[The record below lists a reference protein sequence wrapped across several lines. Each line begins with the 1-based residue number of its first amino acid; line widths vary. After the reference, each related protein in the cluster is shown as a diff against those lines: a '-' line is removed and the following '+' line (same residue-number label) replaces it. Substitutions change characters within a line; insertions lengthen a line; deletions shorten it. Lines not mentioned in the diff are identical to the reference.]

1 MKHLL
6 TGNESAATAAKL
18 GRAQVI
24 AAYPITPQT
33 SIAEKL
39 AESVA
44 KGELKSRY
52 MKVES
57 ETAAMAACIGASMSG
72 ARAFTAT
79 SSQGLA
85 LMHELLHWASGARLP
100 IVLVNVNRSMAA
112 PWSLGVDQNDS
123 LSQRDT
129 GWMQLYCETGQEV
142 LDSVLI
148 AFRLAEETHLP
159 VMVAMDGF
167 LLSHYFEPVDVPPQ
181 EKVDG
186 FLPRRKARF
195 RLDPKHPSTFGGGVS
210 SEVLYG
216 LRRQMQADMEKA
228 KEHYK
233 RLCARFSRA
242 FGRAYGP
249 VETFQTE
256 ESDLTLITSGTLTG
270 TIKAFMK
277 GNREGPNVGLVK
289 VRMFRPFPGEEIRRA
304 VKGMKRVAIL
314 DRNLS
319 PGAGGIFSQEIKASL
334 LGVEGAPP
342 VVSVVGGLGGVDITP
357 EHIERLARDLLSGK
371 GGPVETLWMEA

>member
-1 MKHLL
+1 MKRLL
-6 TGNESAATAAKL
+6 TGNESAAAAVKL
-18 GRAQVI
+18 SQPQVI

-39 AESVA
+39 AEAVA
-44 KGELKSRY
+44 RGELESRY

-57 ETAAMAACIGASMSG
+57 ETAAMAACIGASMAG
-72 ARAFTAT
+72 ARTFTAT

-100 IVLVNVNRSMAA
+100 IVLVNVNRSMAS

-142 LDSVLI
+142 LDSILI
-148 AFRLAEETHLP
+148 AFRLAEQTEIP

-167 LLSHYFEPVDVPPQ
+167 LLSHYFEPVDVPFQ
-181 EKVDG
+181 EEVDR

-195 RLDPKHPSTFGGGVS
+195 RLDPKHPATFGGGVS
-210 SEVLYG
+210 SGVLYD
-216 LRRQMQADMEKA
+216 LRRKFQADMEQA
-228 KEHYK
+228 GEHYRK
-233 RLCARFSRA
+233 LSVRFSRA
-242 FGRAYGP
+242 FGRSYRS

-256 ESDLTLITSGTLTG
+256 GSDLTLITSGTLAG
-270 TIKAFMK
+270 TVKAFLK
-277 GNREGPNVGLVK
+277 QNTQRPKVGLVK
-289 VRMFRPFPGEEIRRA
+289 VRMFRPFPGEEIRQA
-304 VKGMKRVAIL
+304 LKGLKQVAIL

-319 PGAGGIFSQEIKASL
+319 PGSGGIFSQEIKASL
-334 LGVEGAPP
+334 LGMERAPS

-357 EHIERLARDLLSGK
+357 AHIERLVGDLLGGK
-371 GGPVETLWMEA
+371 GSRFETLWIEA

>member
-1 MKHLL
+1 MKRLL
-6 TGNESAATAAKL
+6 TGNESAATAVKL

-44 KGELKSRY
+44 KGELRGRY

-142 LDSVLI
+142 LDSILI
-148 AFRLAEETHLP
+148 AFRLAEETYLP

-167 LLSHYFEPVDVPPQ
+167 LLSHYFEPVDVPSQ
-181 EKVDG
+181 EEVDR

-195 RLDPKHPSTFGGGVS
+195 RLDPKHPATFGGGVS
-210 SEVLYG
+210 SGVLYD
-216 LRRQMQADMEKA
+216 LRRKLQADMEKA
-228 KEHYK
+228 KKHYK
-233 RLCARFSRA
+233 KLCARFSRA
-242 FGRAYGP
+242 FGRAYDP
-249 VETFQTE
+249 VETFQTVG
-256 ESDLTLITSGTLTG
+256 SDLTLITSGTLAG
-270 TIKAFMK
+270 TIKAFLK
-277 GNREGPNVGLVK
+277 ENREGPRVGLVK
-289 VRMFRPFPGEEIRRA
+289 VRMFRPFPGEEIRRV
-304 VKGMKRVAIL
+304 VKGLKRVAIL

-334 LGVEGAPP
+334 LGVSGAPP
-342 VVSVVGGLGGVDITP
+342 VVSVIGGLGGVDITP
-357 EHIERLARDLLSGK
+357 EHLGRLAKDLLSGK

>member
-1 MKHLL
+1 MKRLL
-6 TGNESAATAAKL
+6 TGNESAAIAVKL

-39 AESVA
+39 AEYVA
-44 KGELKSRY
+44 RGELKGRY

-57 ETAAMAACIGASMSG
+57 ETAAMAACIGASVAG

-129 GWMQLYCETGQEV
+129 GWMQFYCETGQEV

-148 AFRLAEETHLP
+148 GFRLAEEVHIP

-167 LLSHYFEPVDVPPQ
+167 LLSHYFEPVDTPSQ
-181 EKVDG
+181 EEVDR

-210 SEVLYG
+210 SAVLYD
-216 LRRQMQADMEKA
+216 LRRKMQADMEA
-228 KEHYK
+228 AGEHYE
-233 RLCARFSRA
+233 RLCGRFSRA
-242 FGRAYGP
+242 FGRTYRP

-256 ESDLTLITSGTLTG
+256 GSDLTVITSGTLTG
-270 TIKAFMK
+270 TVKAFLK
-277 GNREGPNVGLVK
+277 GNRQGPKVGLVK
-289 VRMFRPFPGEEIRRA
+289 IRMFRPLPGEEIRRA
-304 VKGMKRVAIL
+304 LKGLKRVAIL

-334 LGVEGAPP
+334 LGAEGVPS
-342 VVSVVGGLGGVDITP
+342 VVSVVGGLGGVDVTP
-357 EHIERLARDLLSGK
+357 EHIERLVRDLLSGK
-371 GGPVETLWMEA
+371 GSPVETFWMEA